1 MPTKERL
8 AQQKLL
14 QQFAQQYTD
23 NAAARKT
30 INIL

>member
-1 MPTKERL
+1 MPSKERL

-14 QQFAQQYTD
+14 QQFAQQYKN
-23 NAAARKT
+23 NAVARKT